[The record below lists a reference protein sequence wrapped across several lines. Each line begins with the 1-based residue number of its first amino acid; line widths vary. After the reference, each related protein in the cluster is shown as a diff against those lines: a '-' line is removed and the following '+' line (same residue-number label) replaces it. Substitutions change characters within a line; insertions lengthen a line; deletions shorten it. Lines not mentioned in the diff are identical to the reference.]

1 MPTRPVSNGQTGP
14 GAIARAD
21 EKALDLRKVEP
32 EILEKASRP
41 RPEPLGPLSGTGSS
55 SWTGAGAGATG
66 RGGSQREVPLLH
78 RGWRGMIRRRRRAR
92 SVVSDSGELRPG
104 HWGAKSPRK
113 GEVAGTVRRRE
124 EREDEGENDFQE
136 GGRASF

>member
-66 RGGSQREVPLLH
+66 RGGSQ
-78 RGWRGMIRRRRRAR
+78 GR
-92 SVVSDSGELRPG
+92 SIPAEQRVEG
-104 HWGAKSPRK
+104 HDP
-113 GEVAGTVRRRE
+113 
-124 EREDEGENDFQE
+124 
-136 GGRASF
+136 ASEAS